1 MFCQEQQERTG
12 YAAQKYRLFD
22 FKLSFSTQIRSN
34 GNIDEAKKQSVSG
47 PAKQSIQLEQERL
60 HRLRQH
66 KGVSVVKK
74 ADDKQDC
81 GHRKDNAAVPVLF
94 QKIHTQAGKN
104 QRWEKPKV
112 AANPAKYKI
121 TQYELCFPQKRFVL
135 YYGGDE
141 ADYEV
146 DKRPEQPELNKANNV
161 VPKDFSFPG
170 QCFRSVDLGK
180 QKIGGAEK
188 KEGNCDA
195 DDKKPDVCLVS
206 KTEQG
211 RTVNHDDTD

>member
-1 MFCQEQQERTG
+1 M
-12 YAAQKYRLFD
+12 
-22 FKLSFSTQIRSN
+22 
-34 GNIDEAKKQSVSG
+34 V
-47 PAKQSIQLEQERL
+47 
-60 HRLRQH
+60 
-66 KGVSVVKK
+66 
-74 ADDKQDC
+74 
-81 GHRKDNAAVPVLF
+81 
-94 QKIHTQAGKN
+94 
-104 QRWEKPKV
+104 
-112 AANPAKYKI
+112 ANPAKYKI

-141 ADYEV
+141 TDYEV

-195 DDKKPDVCLVS
+195 DDKNQMFAWFPKLS
-206 KTEQG
+206 KGGQ
-211 RTVNHDDTD
+211 